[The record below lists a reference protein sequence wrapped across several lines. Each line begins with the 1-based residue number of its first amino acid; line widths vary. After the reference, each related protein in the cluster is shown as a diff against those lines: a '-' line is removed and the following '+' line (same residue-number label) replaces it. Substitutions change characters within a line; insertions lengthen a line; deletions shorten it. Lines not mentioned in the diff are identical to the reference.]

1 MCGGENVNT
10 SDHEE
15 INEKSLQFLFMEIGR
30 HYTEKCLYQIRNL
43 GLQPC
48 QMPVLM
54 VLSRMDGCSQR
65 RMAELLRN
73 KPSTVNVSIQRLEKN
88 GIVCRRRDEA
98 DQRVMRVFLTE
109 EGNRIVGI
117 IKERIREMEAG
128 MYGNF
133 TETELCLLRRFFLQI
148 LENVDRMPGPSAG
161 EEKFPD
167 KL

>member
-1 MCGGENVNT
+1 MNT

-15 INEKSLQFLFMEIGR
+15 TNEKSLQFLFMEIGR

-48 QMPVLM
+48 QVPVLM
-54 VLSRMDGCSQR
+54 ILARTDGCSQR

-88 GIVCRRRDEA
+88 GIVCRRRDEK

-117 IKERIREMEAG
+117 IKERIKAMESG
-128 MYGNF
+128 MFGNF
-133 TETELCLLRRFFLQI
+133 TEAELCLLRRFFQQI
-148 LENVDRMPGPSAG
+148 LENVDRIPGPSAG
-161 EEKFPD
+161 EE
-167 KL
+167 

>member
-1 MCGGENVNT
+1 MNT

-15 INEKSLQFLFMEIGR
+15 TNEKSLQFLFMEIGR

-48 QMPVLM
+48 QVPVLM
-54 VLSRMDGCSQR
+54 ILARTDGCSQR

-73 KPSTVNVSIQRLEKN
+73 KPSTVNVSIQRLEEN
-88 GIVCRRRDEA
+88 GIVCRRRDEK

-117 IKERIREMEAG
+117 IKERIKAMESG
-128 MYGNF
+128 MFGNF
-133 TETELCLLRRFFLQI
+133 TEAELCLLRRFFQQI
-148 LENVDRMPGPSAG
+148 LENVDRIPGPAAG
-161 EEKFPD
+161 EE
-167 KL
+167 